1 MESETVMTSAAMSLR
16 ILAVLA
22 ASKYQRARPIGIAAV
37 TDSVSVTPMVTAKL
51 IARSFIG
58 HDISGLLRAARQ
70 IAAHWKDRLDF
81 NRAIDAR
88 LACQTRPRAHR

>member
-1 MESETVMTSAAMSLR
+1 MESETVMTSASISLTM
-16 ILAVLA
+16 LAVLA
-22 ASKYQRARPIGIAAV
+22 ASKYQSAMPIGIAAV

-58 HDISGLLRAARQ
+58 HDISDLPRAARQ